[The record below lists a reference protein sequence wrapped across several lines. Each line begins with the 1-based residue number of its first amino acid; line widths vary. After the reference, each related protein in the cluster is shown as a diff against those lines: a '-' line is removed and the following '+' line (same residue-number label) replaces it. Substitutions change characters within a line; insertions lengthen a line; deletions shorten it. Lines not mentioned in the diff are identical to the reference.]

1 MDIKEL
7 RAEIDRVDA
16 ELLRLF
22 CRRMELSKNV
32 ALWKKEQGYP
42 IFDSLREEEK
52 LSSVAA
58 KTEENMGEYAR
69 ELWKKLMDLSKDY
82 QKSLIDSGEVV

>member
-22 CRRMELSKNV
+22 CRRMELSKDV
-32 ALWKKEQGYP
+32 ALWKKEQGHP

-52 LSSVAA
+52 LSRVAA
-58 KTEENMGEYAR
+58 EAEENMGEYAR